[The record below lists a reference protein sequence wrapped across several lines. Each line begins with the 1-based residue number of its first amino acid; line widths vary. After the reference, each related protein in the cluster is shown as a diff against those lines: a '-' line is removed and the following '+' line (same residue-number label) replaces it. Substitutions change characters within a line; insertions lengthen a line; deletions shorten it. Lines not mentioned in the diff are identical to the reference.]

1 MFIVFITHSDKV
13 FEFMR
18 ISQDV
23 IRDGAKID
31 DTNEE
36 VALDENIFQLNPIFV
51 AWKKIRFLSRE
62 YGSVL
67 LLF

>member
-1 MFIVFITHSDKV
+1 MRENGKILTQRCLLSVELISNEV

-36 VALDENIFQLNPIFV
+36 VALDENIFQLKVI
-51 AWKKIRFLSRE
+51 A
-62 YGSVL
+62 
-67 LLF
+67 LFIAL

>member
-1 MFIVFITHSDKV
+1 MCLLSVELISNEV

-23 IRDGAKID
+23 IRDGDKID

-36 VALDENIFQLNPIFV
+36 IALDAYIFQLKVI
-51 AWKKIRFLSRE
+51 A
-62 YGSVL
+62 
-67 LLF
+67 LFIAL